1 MAILTLPRV
10 PTAPR
15 DTRRYLR
22 PRLRALG
29 FSEEATDEVLV
40 AVSEAVTN
48 AVLHG
53 GRERR
58 APAATGRAFRP
69 EQRPHDRGP
78 GSAAVAG
85 RVFRDGRGA
94 LPGRPPAAGAAPAA
108 VLPRD
113 HSPSGPLRGHRPARR
128 TPGSDVITV
137 GLAVDGAYATVAVT
151 SPRTGWTAAPPP
163 AVLPDPSAEGGRGF
177 FIIQSFTDAWRVEQG
192 ADGTT
197 VYLSR
202 RLPAPGRAR
211 ARMRA
216 GRRASKRPR
225 RPGARR
231 PGRRTA

>member
-1 MAILTLPRV
+1 MEILTLPRV

-29 FSEEATDEVLV
+29 FSEEVADEVLV
-40 AVSEAVTN
+40 AVGEAVTN

-53 GRERR
+53 GRERPAA
-58 APAATGRAFRP
+58 APAAGALAP
-69 EQRPHDRGP
+69 GQRGP
-78 GSAAVAG
+78 RDRRPASAPAG
-85 RVFRDGRGA
+85 RGLRGA
-94 LPGRPPAAGAAPAA
+94 LAGPPPAAGA

-113 HSPSGPLRGHRPARR
+113 HGPLAPLRGHRPARR
-128 TPGSDVITV
+128 VPGSDAITV
-137 GLAVDGAYATVAVT
+137 ALAVDGACVTVAVT
-151 SPRTGWTAAPPP
+151 SPRAGWTPAPPP
-163 AVLPDPSAEGGRGF
+163 AVLPDPTAEGGRGF

-192 ADGTT
+192 AGGTT

-202 RLPAPGRAR
+202 RLPAPGKAR
-211 ARMRA
+211 S
-216 GRRASKRPR
+216 GRRAAKRPR